1 MKFEDK
7 VAILRSKKY
16 QGKETPELLE
26 DIKKIAD
33 GEAYEYILGE
43 VPFCGAKVDLSLRP
57 MIPRPET
64 ECWVK
69 QAIDEMKG
77 EKSKYVLRVLDLFA
91 GSGNVGL
98 AMLKG
103 FQETNVDFIEV
114 DPKLKEQIE
123 ISVVRN
129 NIKKTRTRVLTGDTW
144 EGAVSTYDYIF
155 AVPPYVPPEMKD
167 EVMKELKAE
176 EPLSFFDKED
186 GYYYH
191 KQVLSR
197 AKEFLKEDGI
207 LYLEF
212 DITQRETIEKLA
224 VENGFTGYHFLKD
237 PYAHDCAIVLGK
249 AVHE

>member
-7 VAILRSKKY
+7 VEALR
-16 QGKETPELLE
+16 
-26 DIKKIAD
+26 IKKHQGRETKD
-33 GEAYEYILGE
+33 FLGDVKKMTEGEAFEYLLGQ
-43 VPFCGAKVDLSLRP
+43 VLFCDAKIDLSLRP

-64 ECWVK
+64 EFWVR
-69 QAIDEMKG
+69 QAIEDISNGM
-77 EKSKYVLRVLDLFA
+77 SAYTLRVLDLFS

-98 AMLKG
+98 AMLKH
-103 FQETNVDFIEV
+103 FDEATVDMIEY

-123 ISVVRN
+123 ISVEKN
-129 NIKKTRTRVLTGDTW
+129 QIKKTRVRVLTGDTW
-144 EGAVSTYDYIF
+144 EGAVGTYDYIF
-155 AVPPYVPPEMKD
+155 AVPPYVPKEMEE
-167 EVMKELKAE
+167 EVMKELTAE
-176 EPLSFFDKED
+176 TPLSFFDKED

-237 PYAHDCAIVLGK
+237 PYDHDCAIVLGK
-249 AVHE
+249 AIQE